1 MKLEFEIR
9 LLIISQKGGDQVS
22 EFHPLVFLSRQ
33 VCSLGS
39 RQVILDLTTQNLI
52 KILIIWLRDVV
63 EVILM
68 VCMMHGK
75 PSLIFKSPTWRWLR
89 VVLVLVERVSHV
101 LIFFWST
108 WHLGKIILV
117 LTLKKIQAILGVAQ

>member
-1 MKLEFEIR
+1 
-9 LLIISQKGGDQVS
+9 
-22 EFHPLVFLSRQ
+22 LVFLSRQ